1 MSDRVTLL
9 LLLWVYRPVAIV
21 LSWPRKVLA
30 WMDWLEN
37 RYAQNR
43 LEVMMWDIFKAPSCG
58 FESRPQ
64 LWIDHWLCRA
74 CRLEQAAKTRL
85 SAGKP
90 NSGL

>member
-9 LLLWVYRPVAIV
+9 LLVWVYRPIARAMA
-21 LSWPRKVLA
+21 WPRRALA
-30 WMDWLEN
+30 WMDWLED
-37 RYAQNR
+37 RYERNDT
-43 LEVMMWDIFKAPSCG
+43 EVLFWDVFKAPSCA

-74 CRLEQAAKTRL
+74 CQLEQAAKTRL
-85 SAGKP
+85 SADKP